1 MEATCMGIARL
12 VSGGATLGDVEAYV
26 DSQTKGKS
34 EEELSAAWLR
44 DWLALEHPAGPE
56 KPDLEPLD

>member
-12 VSGGATLGDVEAYV
+12 LAQGATLGDVEAYV
-26 DSQTKGKS
+26 EAQTAGKS

-44 DWLALEHPAGPE
+44 DWLALEHPTAHE
-56 KPDLEPLD
+56 RPDLEPLD